1 MNQSTDSTFDPAVH
15 TTYST
20 TYQTLCRLFCGIS
33 PSFASWYTKR
43 VEEGDQI
50 EKITLEDLLS
60 TLQSLPSSN
69 INAQCWFQSMKE
81 ERHDLFA
88 YGESILS
95 ETNIPYL
102 ANEIKNNPNWL
113 MEYNSAKTAEEVDL
127 RPYFAVEY
135 ENRFAEAAT
144 QGVIRIVE
152 GNVYDI

>member
-60 TLQSLPSSN
+60 TLPVFYDPTSDYSLS
-69 INAQCWFQSMKE
+69 
-81 ERHDLFA
+81 
-88 YGESILS
+88 G
-95 ETNIPYL
+95 
-102 ANEIKNNPNWL
+102 
-113 MEYNSAKTAEEVDL
+113 
-127 RPYFAVEY
+127 
-135 ENRFAEAAT
+135 
-144 QGVIRIVE
+144 
-152 GNVYDI
+152 